1 RDVVAGLPTGTTRAE
16 EKSPNER
23 LNLACVGVANKG
35 WDNIVNLKG
44 ENIVALCDVDS
55 NYLDKAAGEFPKATR
70 YRDYRK
76 MFDAEAKNVDA
87 VVVSTA
93 DHNHAVASAI
103 PLPLGKHLYA
113 EKPLTHTVVEAR
125 HLAGLAAR
133 HNCVTQMGTQIHA
146 GENYRRVVEIIQSG
160 AIGKVSEVYN
170 WCN

>member
-1 RDVVAGLPTGTTRAE
+1 
-16 EKSPNER
+16 
-23 LNLACVGVANKG
+23 
-35 WDNIVNLKG
+35 
-44 ENIVALCDVDS
+44 DS

-103 PLPLGKHLYA
+103 ALSRGKHVYC

-170 WCN
+170 WCNKGWSDGRFKLSDKPPPAHLDWELWLGPAKQRPYC